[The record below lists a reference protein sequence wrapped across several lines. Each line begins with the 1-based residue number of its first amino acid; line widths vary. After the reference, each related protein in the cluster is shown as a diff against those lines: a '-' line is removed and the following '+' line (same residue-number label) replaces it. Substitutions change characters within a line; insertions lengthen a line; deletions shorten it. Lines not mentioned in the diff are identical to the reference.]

1 MRYNCGQDRIRKE
14 YKGEGHKTRI
24 IKYLKT
30 MAKKET
36 EQINI
41 REKIEDFLHS
51 DSPQATAAKIILG
64 ILGLGVIVCTGAV
77 VPGIIKVIESFRDM
91 DSMDAGHVKN
101 KKKKISKREI
111 GIALSGLKRRK
122 FIKIIKEKD
131 GKARVKLTNKG
142 RKRILEMSLE
152 LVKIKKPEKWDGK
165 WRIVI
170 FDIPVEKNLAREALR
185 SKMKNLGFCQLQKS
199 VWINPYEC
207 EDEILFIADAYGVEK
222 YVEIITAENLL
233 HEKEIRKAF
242 NL

>member
-1 MRYNCGQDRIRKE
+1 MSKKKANQKN
-14 YKGEGHKTRI
+14 
-24 IKYLKT
+24 IK
-30 MAKKET
+30 
-36 EQINI
+36 
-41 REKIEDFLHS
+41 EKIEDFLHS
-51 DSPQATAAKIILG
+51 DTPEATAAKVVLG

-77 VPGIIKVIESFRDM
+77 VPGIIKAVESFRSADGGYIG
-91 DSMDAGHVKN
+91 DGAKKYS
-101 KKKKISKREI
+101 KKKIKD
-111 GIALSGLKRRK
+111 ALAGLKRRK

-152 LVKIKKPEKWDGK
+152 IVKIKKPAKWDGK

-207 EDEILFIADAYGVEK
+207 EDEILFISEAYEVERHI
-222 YVEIITAENLL
+222 EIITAENLL
-233 HEKEIRKAF
+233 HEKEIRRAF

>member
-1 MRYNCGQDRIRKE
+1 MS
-14 YKGEGHKTRI
+14 
-24 IKYLKT
+24 
-30 MAKKET
+30 KKKVN
-36 EQINI
+36 QKNI

-51 DSPQATAAKIILG
+51 DSPQATATKIILG
-64 ILGLGVIVCTGAV
+64 VLGLGVIVCTGAV
-77 VPGIIKVIESFRDM
+77 VPGILKAVESFRNADGGYIG
-91 DSMDAGHVKN
+91 DRAKKYS
-101 KKKKISKREI
+101 KKKIKD
-111 GIALSGLKRRK
+111 ALAGLKRRK
-122 FIKIIKEKD
+122 FVKVIKERD
-131 GKARVKLTNKG
+131 GKVKVKLTNKG
-142 RKRILEMSLE
+142 RKRVLEMSLE

-207 EDEILFIADAYGVEK
+207 EDEILFIAEAYEVERHI
-222 YVEIITAENLL
+222 EIITAEKLL